1 MAPAPDDDRSP
12 DEQRTTSRRQFLRD
26 AGLTAGAL
34 GMYAAPG
41 AAAASRARQ
50 GAARRGETRR
60 ARRIRTSVAILG
72 GGMGGL
78 AAAHELADR
87 GFKVT
92 VVEPKALGGKARS
105 IPFAGTGTSGRADL
119 PGEHGFRFF
128 PGFYKN
134 VPDTMSRIPYPGNSN
149 GVLGNLV
156 DAGQELLIFDGNKR
170 FWSAPTQRYAPQDY
184 QSPTQNGIIQ
194 AVETAVTLMG
204 IGAGVPANEI
214 EYFVRRLEVF
224 FTSSDERRLG
234 EWENTSW
241 WDFTNAASFSPEYQ
255 RAFGTGLT
263 KDLVAAKG
271 RKASARTVG
280 LMAEAFVY
288 AVMADQNP
296 QIRAE
301 SGYGAADRLL
311 NAPTNEAWIDPWI
324 KHLRS
329 LGVRFLTGYRAA
341 ALQTRGGRVLSAG
354 LQDVADDRPS
364 RRRDGD
370 DPQLEADWFICA
382 MPIEQCLPLL
392 DKRLLAADPSLAR
405 LRNLET
411 DWMNGIQYFL
421 NRPPGLQVK
430 GHVAFLESP
439 WALTSIDQGLF
450 WNRDISKEYGNG
462 KVTDIYS
469 VDISDF
475 FTPGIVY
482 GKPASQCTPEQI
494 AREAWEQM
502 KQELNTSGQTV
513 LSDDMLVTWF
523 LDPAIHYPQGRGRP
537 AANSDPLL
545 INTAG
550 SLADRPNSHTEI
562 PNLFLAADYVRM
574 NVDLATMEGAN
585 EAGRQAANA
594 LLHASGSTASPAKIG
609 TLWQPRELDP
619 VRNLDARRYRAGQPN
634 LLDSLP
640 TGGKL

>member
-1 MAPAPDDDRSP
+1 
-12 DEQRTTSRRQFLRD
+12 
-26 AGLTAGAL
+26 
-34 GMYAAPG
+34 
-41 AAAASRARQ
+41 
-50 GAARRGETRR
+50 
-60 ARRIRTSVAILG
+60 
-72 GGMGGL
+72 MGGL

-92 VVEPKALGGKARS
+92 VIEPRALGGKARS
-105 IPFAGTGTSGRADL
+105 IPYAGTGTDGRADL

-134 VPDTMSRIPYPGNSN
+134 VPDTMSRIPYPRNSN

-156 DAGQELLIFDGNKR
+156 DAGQELLIFDGHKR
-170 FWSAPTQRYAPQDY
+170 FWSAPTQKHAPHDY
-184 QSPTQNGIIQ
+184 QSPTQNGITQ
-194 AVETAVTLMG
+194 AVETLVTMIG
-204 IGAGVPANEI
+204 IGAQVPVNEI
-214 EYFVRRLEVF
+214 EYFLRKLEVF
-224 FTSSDERRLG
+224 LTSSDARRVDQ
-234 EWENTSW
+234 WENTSW
-241 WDFTNAASFSPEYQ
+241 WDFTNAEHFSPEYQ

-271 RKASARTVG
+271 KKASARTVG

-288 AVMADQNP
+288 AVIADQNP
-296 QIRAE
+296 SVRAE

-311 NAPTNEAWIDPWI
+311 NAPTNEAWIDPWV

-329 LGVRFLTGYRAA
+329 LGVRFLMGYRASS
-341 ALQTRGGRVLSAG
+341 LQMHRGRIVSAG
-354 LQDVADDRPS
+354 LQDVTDDRP
-364 RRRDGD
+364 RQGADRN
-370 DPQLEADWFICA
+370 DPQLDADWFICA
-382 MPIEQCLPLL
+382 MPIEQIIPLL
-392 DKRLLAADPSLAR
+392 NKQILAADPSLGR
-405 LRNLET
+405 LFNLET

-421 NRPPGLQVK
+421 NRRPSLQVK

-450 WNRDISKEYGNG
+450 WKRNIAKQYGDG

-475 FTPGIVY
+475 FSPGIVY
-482 GKPASQCTPEQI
+482 GKQASECTPAQI
-494 AREAWEQM
+494 AREVWQQM
-502 KQELNTSGQTV
+502 KQELNTPSQTV

-523 LDPAIHYPQGRGRP
+523 LDPAIHYPNGQRRP
-537 AANSDPLL
+537 AANSEPLL

-550 SLADRPNSHTEI
+550 SLADRPNSYTEI

-594 LLHASGSTASPAKIG
+594 LLHASGSTAAPAKIG
-609 TLWQPRELDP
+609 TLWQPQELDV
-619 VRNLDARRYRAGQPN
+619 VRSLDAQRYKAGQPN
-634 LLDSLP
+634 VLDSLP